1 MLGDNVSLVLVLAT
15 GFGVVIG
22 WQIYT
27 AVVAL
32 LLRLNKNVP
41 LFAWREGVVSGI
53 MLLGIAVAIMA
64 VGVFWSASTFS
75 RLTDAFLATIVAGA
89 AAHQLWLCW
98 LASRSRQL

>member
-1 MLGDNVSLVLVLAT
+1 MLGDDLSLVLMLAM

-27 AVVAL
+27 ALVTL

-41 LFAWREGVVSGI
+41 LFAWREGIISGTI
-53 MLLGIAVAIMA
+53 LLGIAIVIMA
-64 VGVFWSASTFS
+64 VGVWSAAAFN
-75 RLTDAFLATIVAGA
+75 RLADAFLATIVGGA

-98 LASRSRQL
+98 LAIRSRPIK